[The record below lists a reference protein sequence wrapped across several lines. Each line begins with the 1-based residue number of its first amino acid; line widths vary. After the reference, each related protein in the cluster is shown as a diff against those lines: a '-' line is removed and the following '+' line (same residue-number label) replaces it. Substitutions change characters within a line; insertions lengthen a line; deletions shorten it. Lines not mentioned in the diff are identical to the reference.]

1 MGIFN
6 PPLWPQ
12 NPGPERC
19 PGLMGMVS
27 LEFLKNPNRL
37 RNRYLFGEEA
47 EGKCKKMISKNLYRP
62 KLFRSASQDNTQD
75 SLAYPRYPWVY
86 AHSVNS
92 FRLFQ

>member
-47 EGKCKKMISKNLYRP
+47 EGKCKKMISKPALASDLQTSIVARCSVGDVII
-62 KLFRSASQDNTQD
+62 LFFFD
-75 SLAYPRYPWVY
+75 L
-86 AHSVNS
+86 
-92 FRLFQ
+92 